1 MSEPGEP
8 KSSSLDLRPSIH
20 EHPQAKIRL
29 RQLLDISPALK
40 EAAGAIVDV
49 SWVLPLLMGSVKD
62 CNFSSGIHLHDVSSP
77 IQLSRG
83 TGICIY
89 SHSGAVVLLL
99 DMAYCSLSGF
109 DSFLA
114 STEVIVLAIGWVVFL
129 SSYIPVHFL
138 LKRHDK
144 SRKKIERYLVKMI
157 CSFFVASWTG
167 VVRYHGPRPSMRLKQ
182 VFVANHTSMID
193 FIVLEQMTPFVAI
206 MQKQKG
212 WVGLLQVTI
221 LDSVGCIWFNR
232 SDAKDRKIVIE
243 K

>member
-40 EAAGAIVDV
+40 EAAGAIVDY
-49 SWVLPLLMGSVKD
+49 SFTRCFKSNPAEPWNWNLYLFPLWRCG
-62 CNFSSGIHLHDVSSP
+62 
-77 IQLSRG
+77 
-83 TGICIY
+83 
-89 SHSGAVVLLL
+89 VVIRYGLLFPL
-99 DMAYCSLSGF
+99 R
-109 DSFLA
+109 
-114 STEVIVLAIGWVVFL
+114 VIVLAIGWVVFL

>member
-62 CNFSSGIHLHDVSSP
+62 CNFSSG
-77 IQLSRG
+77 
-83 TGICIY
+83 
-89 SHSGAVVLLL
+89 
-99 DMAYCSLSGF
+99 
-109 DSFLA
+109 
-114 STEVIVLAIGWVVFL
+114 VIVLAIGWVVFL

>member
-49 SWVLPLLMGSVKD
+49 SWVLPLLMGS
-62 CNFSSGIHLHDVSSP
+62 
-77 IQLSRG
+77 
-83 TGICIY
+83 Y
-89 SHSGAVVLLL
+89 SFTRCFKSNPAEPWNWNLYLFPLWRCGVVIRYGLLFPL
-99 DMAYCSLSGF
+99 R
-109 DSFLA
+109 
-114 STEVIVLAIGWVVFL
+114 VIVLAIGWVVFL